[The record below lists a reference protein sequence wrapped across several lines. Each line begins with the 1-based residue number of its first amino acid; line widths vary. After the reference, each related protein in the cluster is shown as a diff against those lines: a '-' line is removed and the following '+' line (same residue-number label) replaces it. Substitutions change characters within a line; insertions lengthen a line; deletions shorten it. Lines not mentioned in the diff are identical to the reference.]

1 MFQTKGIENIKTV
14 HVQYFCFYEN
24 RAVYHLMWKNNA
36 QPRQTTGNNTE
47 LRRKDAI
54 CIPDN

>member
-1 MFQTKGIENIKTV
+1 MFQTKAIENIKT
-14 HVQYFCFYEN
+14 QFAFSIFFKEN

-36 QPRQTTGNNTE
+36 EPRQTTGNNIE
-47 LRRKDAI
+47 LHRKDVI